1 MAIAQITYRRARLA
15 VPKWTY
21 TDSDGCLALVDEDG
35 VVLVQAPAEY
45 ALELATYG
53 HKLNELPSNAVSS
66 QRRSEVIR

>member
-35 VVLVQAPAEY
+35 AVLAQAPAEY
-45 ALELATYG
+45 VLELAIYG
-53 HKLNELPSNAVSS
+53 HKLNERNYEE
-66 QRRSEVIR
+66 RR